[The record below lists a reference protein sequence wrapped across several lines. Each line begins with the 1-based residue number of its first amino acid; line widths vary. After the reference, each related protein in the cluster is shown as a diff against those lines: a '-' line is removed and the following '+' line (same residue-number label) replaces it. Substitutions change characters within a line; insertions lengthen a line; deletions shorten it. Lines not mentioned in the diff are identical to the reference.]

1 MFATRRVI
9 GVGILAMTL
18 IGCTG
23 IPLPANKTL
32 AKPSPPAGPTGELTQ
47 LGQIT
52 YANWGGR
59 HASGMATFDMDAGD
73 FYFKGT
79 FIQGEPG
86 QKLTLEIRN
95 VAAQTHN
102 FSLPAQG
109 IDRDIPLLSA
119 RVNVDV
125 TYPESG
131 TVQFFCKYHTARG
144 MNGQL
149 LVGNAMPDTMANPS
163 PDASP
168 QPTR

>member
-1 MFATRRVI
+1 MFSARQVMRL
-9 GVGILAMTL
+9 GVLAVALVGCGGNQPTTTNVL
-18 IGCTG
+18 ITST
-23 IPLPANKTL
+23 PR
-32 AKPSPPAGPTGELTQ
+32 AGPTGELTQ
-47 LGQIT
+47 FGQIT

-59 HASGMATFDMDAGD
+59 RASGMATFDLDAGD

-86 QKLTLEIRN
+86 QTLTLQIRN
-95 VAAQTHN
+95 VAGQVHN

-109 IDRDIPLLSA
+109 LDRDIPLLGA
-119 RVNVDV
+119 RINVDV

-149 LVGNAMPDTMANPS
+149 LVGNAMPEPMASPS
-163 PDASP
+163 LDASP
-168 QPTR
+168 QPAR